1 MSFPNLRNSVGLRL
15 VLIAILS
22 LLLLIPVGFIM
33 ELISEREQHRESVI
47 REVSSKWGD
56 NQVISGPVLTVPYL
70 VHDNDVKKGITTT
83 TEYARF
89 LPEELNIAAKL
100 DPNVRY
106 RGIYEVVLYNAK
118 MDITGNFSNL
128 DVREFNIAP
137 ENMIWKDAYFELG
150 ITDMRGIRDVI
161 TVAVNDTNFLANP
174 GIQSGILRSGVSL
187 KPGVPNAAGKYDFS
201 LKLNLN
207 GSGDLQFLPLGKT
220 TKVKVNSPWNNPS
233 FTGQYLP
240 ERRDITSN
248 GFEAEWKIF
257 HLNRNFPQKWT
268 TASSNISNV
277 DFVPSSSSTDYTNPV
292 PVPDS
297 RHSGSSPNFE
307 SAAFGVNLLMP
318 VDNYQTTMRTAKY
331 AIMFIGFTFIAFFM
345 IELLIKKALH
355 PIQYLLIG
363 MALVIFYTLLLSFS
377 EHLQFGFAYLIAS
390 AAIVLLITLYTRSA
404 AGSNLVAL
412 VIAGILSILYGVLY
426 VILQL
431 QDFALLF
438 GSIGLFVTLALVMYI
453 TRRIDWFSLGKTP
466 LGSIEPPIMEPQPE
480 A

>member
-1 MSFPNLRNSVGLRL
+1 
-15 VLIAILS
+15 
-22 LLLLIPVGFIM
+22 
-33 ELISEREQHRESVI
+33 
-47 REVSSKWGD
+47 
-56 NQVISGPVLTVPYL
+56 
-70 VHDNDVKKGITTT
+70 
-83 TEYARF
+83 
-89 LPEELNIAAKL
+89 
-100 DPNVRY
+100 
-106 RGIYEVVLYNAK
+106 
-118 MDITGNFSNL
+118 MDISGNFSNL

-137 ENMIWKDAYFELG
+137 EDMQWKDAYFELG

-161 TVAVNDTNFLANP
+161 TVAINGAQLLANP

-187 KPGVPNAAGKYDFS
+187 KPGIPNATGNYDFS
-201 LKLNLN
+201 LKLDLN

-240 ERRDITSN
+240 ESRNITSS
-248 GFEAEWKIF
+248 GFDAQWKIF

-268 TASSNISNV
+268 SATTNISSIDV
-277 DFVPSSSSTDYTNPV
+277 IPTSQRGKDYAVTAPPEPRYSGNS
-292 PVPDS
+292 PD
-297 RHSGSSPNFE
+297 FE
-307 SAAFGVNLLMP
+307 SAAFGVNLLVP

-377 EHLQFGFAYLIAS
+377 EHISFGFAYLIAS
-390 AAIVLLITLYTRSA
+390 AAIVILITLYTRSA

-453 TRRIDWFSLGKTP
+453 TRRIDWFTIGKAPEKP
-466 LGSIEPPIMEPQPE
+466 LEATTVEP
-480 A
+480 